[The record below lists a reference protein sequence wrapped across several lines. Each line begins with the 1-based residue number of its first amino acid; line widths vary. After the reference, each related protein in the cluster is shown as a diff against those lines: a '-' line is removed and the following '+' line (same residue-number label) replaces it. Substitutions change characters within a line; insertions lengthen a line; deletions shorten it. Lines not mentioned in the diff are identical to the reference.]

1 MSTAKHNKISPV
13 ALEAFLHHCQFR
25 KYPAKMTIVHPDDN
39 RDKLLFVVDGSV
51 SVSINDDEGR
61 ELILSYLNKQDFV
74 GEIGIFKVTESRSA
88 TVKTRTRCEMAE
100 ISYQHFLALLEGEL
114 REYAVEIL
122 TVLGGQL
129 ASRLLATNRKSR
141 DLAFMDVAG
150 RIARTLLDLAR
161 QPDAITHPDGM
172 QLHITRQ
179 EIGRIVGCSREMA
192 GRVLKDLEDRGLITA
207 HGKTIV
213 VFGIRGNDET
223 QFRPHSQVPTATAD
237 KASKTASLAVAP
249 L

>member
-1 MSTAKHNKISPV
+1 MSMTKSNKISP
-13 ALEAFLHHCQFR
+13 AGLEAFLKYCEFR
-25 KYPAKMTIVHPDDN
+25 KYPAKMIIVHPDDN

-51 SVSINDDEGR
+51 SVSIIDEEGK
-61 ELILSYLNKQDFV
+61 ELILSYLNRHDFV
-74 GEIGIFKVTESRSA
+74 GEIGIFKVTEARSA
-88 TVKTRTRCEMAE
+88 SVKTRTRCEMAE
-100 ISYQHFLALLEGEL
+100 ISYERFISLLDSEL
-114 REYAVEIL
+114 RQYAVELL

-141 DLAFMDVAG
+141 DLAFMDVTG

-192 GRVLKDLEDRGLITA
+192 GRVLKDLEDKGLITA

-213 VFGIRGNDET
+213 VFGIRGMGET
-223 QFRPHSQVPTATAD
+223 PFELHRAT
-237 KASKTASLAVAP
+237 
-249 L
+249 